1 MFNTGDLVYDQRLNL
16 IGMVMRIEEKSIV
29 SAFDGSK
36 TSEGWY
42 HVLLFGDEWCKEG
55 KTRGYVMTYA
65 NDILESYNPNIH
77 PVPF

>member
-1 MFNTGDLVYDQRLNL
+1 MFEAGDLVYDRRLNL

-29 SAFDGSK
+29 SAFDGIK

-42 HVLLFGDEWCKEG
+42 HIMLFGDEWCKQG

-65 NDILESYNPNIH
+65 DELLESYNPNIH

>member
-1 MFNTGDLVYDQRLNL
+1 MFNTGYLVYDQRLNL

>member
-1 MFNTGDLVYDQRLNL
+1 MFEAGDLVYDRRLNM

-29 SAFDGSK
+29 SAFDGQK

-42 HVLLFGDEWCKEG
+42 HVLLFGDEWCKGG
-55 KTRGYVMTYA
+55 KTRGYIMTYA
-65 NDILESYNPNIH
+65 NDILQSYNPHIH

>member
-42 HVLLFGDEWCKEG
+42 HIMLFGDEWCKQG

-65 NDILESYNPNIH
+65 NELLESYNPDIH